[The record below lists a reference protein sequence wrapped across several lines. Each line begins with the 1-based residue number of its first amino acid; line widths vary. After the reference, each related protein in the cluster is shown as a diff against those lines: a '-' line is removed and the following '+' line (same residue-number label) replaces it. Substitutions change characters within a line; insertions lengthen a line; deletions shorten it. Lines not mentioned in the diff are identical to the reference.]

1 MPPTL
6 FVKGSV
12 VTDDPAVAQKTPIS
26 HIIDWFKRNTATNN
40 RVLVLKSDTG
50 SGKSTALPATL
61 HDVFYRPGA
70 GGIACAQP
78 RVLNAISIVRDLVS
92 SGHYRK
98 LKLGVNI
105 GWQTGPSKRE
115 SGIGL
120 TFMTIGVLSVMLR
133 TMTDAEIC
141 ARYRFIIV
149 DEVHESTLE
158 QTTLLFSL
166 KHFVRRVKGNAAAP
180 FIILTSATFD
190 AEKFLRYFDV
200 YDDTLPLGG
209 QPAFISV
216 SGFTYPLEE
225 RFELTTTT
233 ADYMMLAAQTA
244 AKLHIDNPDDK
255 TNRDILIFLPGTAEI
270 QRCAEFLAIE
280 NEKMQLP
287 MMILSV
293 HSESVAT
300 NSADYSAVFAP
311 ADSLVTT
318 VKGKQ
323 ARPSRRVILATNVA
337 ETGVTIPTLKYVI
350 DSGLTRS
357 PEFNPV
363 YNTHALVTKAATKS
377 MIRQRMGRANRLA
390 PGVFVPLYPRYV
402 FEKLEDQPPS
412 AVDSNDASVILL
424 SLLYEQTKQ
433 LAAAA
438 PTIAVSQTHLDLTAI
453 NTIHPIPY
461 DQLAYGFEKLYALG
475 FISPI
480 STFHPGVTLTAEDR
494 WLDRQTIN
502 ATSSANPQLNLTKL
516 GYIAASVNRL
526 PPESIRMILSGYAY
540 GVAITDLVTIAAY
553 INLDAD
559 VMKQPGKTL
568 AIKLPDGFKQV
579 VADDFIE
586 GLLLWE
592 NLTPHII
599 ADTLDDYCAEHG
611 FSLKS
616 IMTFLTTRE
625 DILVDLVGAGLKID
639 NQTDTPDQVTKYA
652 RLKHCIYD
660 GYRCNLVTNN
670 ITTTGLAV
678 KAPSTNPT
686 YYVYNV
692 LNLKMSKQTKV
703 YVATPNKISV
713 LDGFVSPD
721 LTFLG
726 V

>member
-6 FVKGSV
+6 FVKGSI
-12 VTDDPAVAQKTPIS
+12 VTNDPIIAQKTPIA
-26 HIIDWFKRNTATNN
+26 HIIDWFKRNTTTNN

-120 TFMTIGVLSVMLR
+120 TFMTIGVLSVILR

-158 QTTLLFSL
+158 QTTLLFAL
-166 KHFVRRVKGNAAAP
+166 KHFVYRNKSNSSAP

-190 AEKFLRYFDV
+190 AEKFLRYFNV
-200 YDDTLPLGG
+200 YDDALPLGD

-244 AKLHIDNPDDK
+244 AKLHVDNYNDAN
-255 TNRDILIFLPGTAEI
+255 NRDILIFLPGTAEI
-270 QRCAEFLAIE
+270 QRCAEFLAVE
-280 NEKMQLP
+280 NEKLHPP

-318 VKGKQ
+318 IKGEQ
-323 ARPSRRVILATNVA
+323 RRPSRRVILSTNVA

-390 PGVFVPLYPRYV
+390 PGVFLPLYPRYV
-402 FEKLEDQPPS
+402 FDKLEDQPPS
-412 AVDSNDASVILL
+412 AVDSNDTSAILL

-438 PTIAVSQTHLDLTAI
+438 PAIAVSQTHLDLTAI

-461 DQLAYGFEKLYALG
+461 DQLASGFEKLYALG
-475 FISPI
+475 FISPV
-480 STFHPGVTLTAEDR
+480 SNFHPGVTLTAEDR
-494 WLDRQTIN
+494 WLDRQSIN
-502 ATSSANPQLNLTKL
+502 ASLTANPQLNLTKL
-516 GYIAASVNRL
+516 GYIAASINRL
-526 PPESIRMILSGYAY
+526 SPESIRMILSGYAY
-540 GVAITDLVTIAAY
+540 NVSIMDLVTIAAY
-553 INLDAD
+553 VNLDSD
-559 VMKQPGKTL
+559 IMKQPGKAL
-568 AIKLPDGFKQV
+568 AITLPEGFKQV
-579 VADDFIE
+579 VADEFIE
-586 GLLLWE
+586 GLLLW
-592 NLTPHII
+592 NDIAPHII
-599 ADTLDDYCAEHG
+599 ADTLDDYCDKNG
-611 FSLKS
+611 FSHKA
-616 IMTFLTTRE
+616 IMTFLTARE
-625 DILVDLVGAGLKID
+625 DILVDLIGAGLKID
-639 NQTDTPDQVTKYA
+639 NHTTTIDQLTRYA
-652 RLKHCIYD
+652 RLKRCIYE

-670 ITTTGLAV
+670 VTSAGLTV
-678 KAPSTNPT
+678 KSPASNPV

-692 LNLKMSKQTKV
+692 LNLKMSKQTMV
-703 YVATPNKISV
+703 YTATPNKISV